1 VGGTEGQKAEW
12 LPYYKEAQA
21 LEKAGRM
28 QEAEQQYQV
37 VLDICCD
44 SSEGKET
51 VAVATARRDLG
62 RVLALQKKFD
72 RAEEQYKVCA
82 LCARMWLSMRG
93 QIVGFDVFRLLWTCV
108 PVCWGKRIP
117 TPRVLLLILR
127 RFSVSRVSSKMQ
139 K

>member
-1 VGGTEGQKAEW
+1 VIASGLLCVDGSAGSVSGTEGQKAEW
-12 LPYYKEAQA
+12 LPYYKEAQT
-21 LEKAGRM
+21 LEKAGRL

-72 RAEEQYKVCA
+72 RAEEQYKVTGRFVRTA
-82 LCARMWLSMRG
+82 E
-93 QIVGFDVFRLLWTCV
+93 
-108 PVCWGKRIP
+108 VC
-117 TPRVLLLILR
+117 
-127 RFSVSRVSSKMQ
+127 F
-139 K
+139 